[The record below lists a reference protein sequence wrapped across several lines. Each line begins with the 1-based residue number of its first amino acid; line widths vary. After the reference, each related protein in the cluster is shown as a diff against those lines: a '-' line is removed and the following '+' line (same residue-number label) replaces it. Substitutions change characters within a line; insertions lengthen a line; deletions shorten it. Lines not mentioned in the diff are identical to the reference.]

1 MAWLFAVD
9 ALGPESAFRSVAPVI
24 GRTLHENAVHVE
36 RHLAYTVHAVYNNH
50 LLSEAFG
57 LVLAGMLL
65 PAVPQAPRW
74 VETGVAILTEQAGR
88 QFYADGGYIQ
98 LSHNYERVALQVYL
112 WALAVRRYAG
122 QPVPPEWIS
131 ALDRATAFLV
141 AQQNPADGRLPNY
154 GANDGALPSP
164 LTSCDYS
171 DFRPTLQAASLASR
185 GERLYPPGP
194 WDEEAAWLLGPA
206 SLEAPLRP
214 RPRTS
219 VSFRPTGFHVAR
231 GRDEGTFSVLR
242 CGTIRDRFSQIDML
256 HLDVW
261 WRGENVLV
269 DAGTYLYNGPAQWH
283 EHFMTTACHNT
294 VEVDGLDQM
303 LHHRKFKNLYW
314 TRADLL
320 RFEDAPTHTLVEG
333 EHHGYAR
340 HPGGCV
346 HRRAVLFVKDDLWVV
361 ADRIAGEGDHTARVH
376 WLGGEYPSDLDAAT
390 ATMSLATPA
399 GPFRVALRELDGRP
413 IAADVVTGRAS
424 PPRGWL
430 SRYYAEKI
438 PVPSLAAERAG
449 ACPLGVVSLLSGG
462 PVEVHV
468 TGGEWSVE
476 AADVRARFRLVDGR
490 FEGVRVDPA

>member
-1 MAWLFAVD
+1 M
-9 ALGPESAFRSVAPVI
+9 G
-24 GRTLHENAVHVE
+24 T
-36 RHLAYTVHAVYNNH
+36 
-50 LLSEAFG
+50 
-57 LVLAGMLL
+57 
-65 PAVPQAPRW
+65 
-74 VETGVAILTEQAGR
+74 
-88 QFYADGGYIQ
+88 
-98 LSHNYERVALQVYL
+98 
-112 WALAVRRYAG
+112 
-122 QPVPPEWIS
+122 
-131 ALDRATAFLV
+131 LDRAVTFLH
-141 AQQNPADGRLPNY
+141 AQQNPADGRLPNF
-154 GANDGALPSP
+154 GSNDGAMPSP
-164 LTSCDYS
+164 FTSCDFS
-171 DFRPTLQAASLASR
+171 DFRPTLQAACIAAR

-194 WDEEAAWLLGPA
+194 WDEEAAWLLGSA
-206 SLEAPLRP
+206 SLEAPLAP
-214 RPRTS
+214 PPRTS
-219 VSFRPTGFHVAR
+219 ISFPTGFQVAR
-231 GRDEGTFSVLR
+231 GVDPASFSVLR
-242 CGTIRDRFSQIDML
+242 CGSVRDRFSQIDML

-269 DAGTYLYNGPAQWH
+269 DAGSYLYNGPPAWH
-283 EHFMTTACHNT
+283 RHFSTTASHNA
-294 VEVDGLDQM
+294 VAVDGLDQM
-303 LHHRKFKNLYW
+303 LHHRRFKNLYW

-361 ADRIAGEGDHTARVH
+361 ADRIAGEGAHTARVH
-376 WLGGEYPSDLDAAT
+376 WLGGDYPSDFDAAT

-399 GPFRVALRELDGRP
+399 GPFRVALRDLDGRP

-468 TGGEWSVE
+468 SCGEWSVE
-476 AADVRARFRLVDGR
+476 AADVRVRFRLVDGR